1 MLNDTE
7 HIKNVTVTNTSP
19 LKVVFKW
26 SFLENAINF
35 ESKEDD
41 EGIHYENVT
50 ALLFMYDHLKLKF

>member
-41 EGIHYENVT
+41 EGIHFEDMT
-50 ALLFMYDHLKLKF
+50 ALLILYDSQGIK